1 MRRGVVVCYWIN
13 NEPHTLKI
21 MKLLSKRIQ
30 WILLVLLFPFLGLF
44 VWANW
49 EEPPL
54 SAYFPPVAWAS
65 YRVEGLHTVDQA
77 DMLDG
82 RLLGI
87 PGVHSCNINPQNQLA
102 ILSYNPDEVQEDR
115 LRKTFTEGGMFR
127 LAAYQWKTWQGDAG
141 PQCPVPAS
149 YIEKINRLKF
159 ALSVRKFFSEY
170 Y

>member
-1 MRRGVVVCYWIN
+1 
-13 NEPHTLKI
+13 
-21 MKLLSKRIQ
+21 MKPLSKRIR
-30 WILLVLLFPFLGLF
+30 WILLIFLLPFLGLV

-65 YRVEGLHTVDQA
+65 YQVVGLKTADQA
-77 DMLDG
+77 SMLDD
-82 RLLGI
+82 RLLRI
-87 PGVHSCNINPQNQLA
+87 PGVHSCNINPQNQFA
-102 ILSYNPDEVQEDR
+102 ILSYNPDEVGEDR
-115 LRKTFTEGGMFR
+115 LRQAFTQEGMFR
-127 LAAYQWKTWQGDAG
+127 LAAPQWKTWEGDPG